1 MKFVNFNYVKAR
13 NFLSI
18 GEEEVEITFKQ
29 GINII
34 TGNNKDKV
42 DRRNGVGKSTIA
54 DSIHFAIF
62 GETIREIPKSNI
74 INNITKKSTYVELSF
89 SVTENDRVTNY
100 KIIRSLK
107 PTKCF
112 LYINDEDKTESTIIN
127 TTNRIKEILCA
138 SQEIFQNCVI
148 MSLNTTLPFMAQ
160 KKVEKRKFIEGIL
173 KLEVF
178 SQMLQAARTEHN
190 EVLKD
195 YDSTNKELNHQKNYR
210 DIVTK
215 QLEDKKNDIKNR
227 IERYNSDISKKKNKL
242 VLLEDQITE
251 PNLKLVS
258 DIKEKKTTFDNKI
271 TEIDEVIEKEQYKKM
286 QYETE
291 IKMFEKTFKQI
302 GTDKSS
308 CPVCLHKISSDDLD
322 HIEEEKRYYK
332 FLINNRKED
341 IKEILLQVDKLK
353 TYKNEYKDES
363 NKCKSYLKDCLH
375 AIEANKRV
383 RANITELKEEIS
395 EIEKEIDS
403 ANDSND
409 NDTELQKQINDYTNE
424 VVNLEEQVEDLS
436 KNNKV
441 LEFVKFILSEEG
453 VKSFIVK
460 KILNI
465 LNGRLLFYL
474 KKMDAN
480 CVVKFN
486 EFFEE
491 EIKND
496 KGQECSYF
504 NFSGAERKNIDLA
517 CLFTFMDIRRMQGD
531 VSYNLVMFD
540 ELLDSS
546 LDEKGV
552 ELVLNI
558 LKERVETYK
567 ESIYIISHRK
577 ESAKECSG
585 EVIYLEKSNG
595 ITRKQKFYSFMMD

>member
-1 MKFVNFNYVKAR
+1 MKYVNFNSIKIQ

-18 GEEEVEITFKQ
+18 GKDPVEVNFKS

-34 TGNNKDKV
+34 TGNNKDKL

-74 INNITKKSTYVELSF
+74 INNITQKGTYVELSF
-89 SVTENDRVTNY
+89 SVTEGQNVDTYR
-100 KIIRSLK
+100 IIRTLK

-127 TTNRIKEILCA
+127 TTNKIKEILSA
-138 SQEIFQNCVI
+138 SQELFQNCVI

-173 KLEVF
+173 NLEVF
-178 SQMLQAARTEHN
+178 SQMLQAARAEHN
-190 EVLKD
+190 EVIKD
-195 YDSTNKELNHQKNYR
+195 YESTSKELIHQNNYK
-210 DIVTK
+210 DITER
-215 QLEDKKNDIKNR
+215 QIQEKK
-227 IERYNSDISKKKNKL
+227 EESKNKIDRCNL
-242 VLLEDQITE
+242 DIEKKSNKITILEQEITE
-251 PNLKLVS
+251 PNLDLVGT
-258 DIKEKKTTFDNKI
+258 IKTKKESFDSKIEEVEKSLDAN
-271 TEIDEVIEKEQYKKM
+271 YHKKV

-291 IKMFEKTFKQI
+291 IKLYKKTLSEI
-302 GTDKSS
+302 GTEKNK
-308 CPVCLHKISSDDLD
+308 CPVCLHIISSDDRD
-322 HIEEEKRYYK
+322 HIQQEKDK
-332 FLINNRKED
+332 INSDINDRKQDIED
-341 IKEILLQVDKLK
+341 ILIQIKSLK
-353 TYKNEYKDES
+353 DRKNIYIQEQD
-363 NKCKSYLKDCLH
+363 KCKSYLKDCL
-375 AIEANKRV
+375 AAVESNKRTKSLIKEI
-383 RANITELKEEIS
+383 REEIVDIEN
-395 EIEKEIDS
+395 EIKSI
-403 ANDSND
+403 SNTTD
-409 NDTELQKQINDYTNE
+409 NTKNLYSDLQKYTTTVQE
-424 VVNLEEQVEDLS
+424 LEQQVEGLS

-441 LEFVKFILSEEG
+441 LEFVKYVLSEEG
-453 VKSFIVK
+453 VKSYIVK

-465 LNGRLLFYL
+465 LNNRLLYYL
-474 KKMDAN
+474 DKMDAN
-480 CVVKFN
+480 CVCKFN

-552 ELVLNI
+552 ELVIKI
-558 LKERVETYK
+558 LKERVEQYN
-567 ESIYIISHRK
+567 EGIYIISHRK
-577 ESAKECSG
+577 ESAKESTG
-585 EVIYLEKSNG
+585 EVIYLEKTNG
-595 ITRKQKFYSFMMD
+595 ITRRVNYNN

>member
-1 MKFVNFNYVKAR
+1 MKFVNFNYIKAR

-18 GEEEVEITFKQ
+18 GDEEVEVVFKK
-29 GINII
+29 GINVI

-74 INNITKKSTYVELSF
+74 VNNITKKGTYVELSF
-89 SVTENDRVTNY
+89 SVTESNKVTEY

-127 TTNRIKEILCA
+127 TTNRIKEILYA

-148 MSLNTTLPFMAQ
+148 MSINTTLPFMAQ

-178 SQMLQAARTEHN
+178 SQMLQAARNEHN
-190 EVLKD
+190 DVLRD
-195 YDSTNKELNHQKNYR
+195 YDSTNKELNHQKNYK
-210 DIVTK
+210 DIVSK
-215 QLEDKKNDIKNR
+215 QLEDKKSDIKNR
-227 IERYNSDISKKKNKL
+227 IDRYNSDINKKKNKL
-242 VLLEDQITE
+242 ILLEDQITE

-258 DIKEKKTTFDNKI
+258 DIKEKKNNFDNKI
-271 TEIDEVIEKEQYKKM
+271 SDIDTAIEKEQYKKM

-308 CPVCLHKISSDDLD
+308 CPVCLHEISSEDLAHIEDEKNKISNDIADRESDID
-322 HIEEEKRYYK
+322 
-332 FLINNRKED
+332 
-341 IKEILLQVDKLK
+341 EILLQVDKLK
-353 TYKNEYKDES
+353 DYKNDYKLES
-363 NKCKSYLKDCLH
+363 DKCKSYLKDCLT
-375 AIEANKRV
+375 AIESNKRV
-383 RANITELKEEIS
+383 RASITEIKEEILD
-395 EIEKEIDS
+395 IEKEIKDAES
-403 ANDSND
+403 SND
-409 NDTELQKQINDYTNE
+409 NDLDLENQIKDYTTK
-424 VVNLEEQVEDLS
+424 VDMLEEQVESLS

-465 LNGRLLFYL
+465 LNGRLLYYL

-480 CVVKFN
+480 CVCKFN

-558 LKERVETYK
+558 LKERVETYN

-577 ESAKECSG
+577 ESAKESSG
-585 EVIYLEKSNG
+585 EVIYLEKTNG
-595 ITRKQKFYSFMMD
+595 ITRKLKYNN

>member
-1 MKFVNFNYVKAR
+1 MKFVNFNYIKAR

-18 GEEEVEITFKQ
+18 GEEEVEVVFKK
-29 GINII
+29 GINVI

-74 INNITKKSTYVELSF
+74 VNNITKKGTYVELSF
-89 SVTENDRVTNY
+89 SVSENNKTTEY

-127 TTNRIKEILCA
+127 TTNRIKEILYA
-138 SQEIFQNCVI
+138 SQELFQNCVI
-148 MSLNTTLPFMAQ
+148 MSINTTLPFMAQ

-178 SQMLQAARTEHN
+178 SQMLQSARNEHN
-190 EVLKD
+190 DILRD
-195 YDSTNKELNHQKNYR
+195 YESTNKELNHQKNYKE
-210 DIVTK
+210 IISK
-215 QLEDKKNDIKNR
+215 QLEDKKFDIKNR
-227 IERYNSDISKKKNKL
+227 IDRYKTDISKKNNKL
-242 VLLEDQITE
+242 LLLQDQITE
-251 PNLKLVS
+251 PNLKLVN
-258 DIKEKKTTFDNKI
+258 DIKEKKTNFDLKI
-271 TEIDEVIEKEQYKKM
+271 DDIDSTIEKEQYKKM

-308 CPVCLHKISSDDLD
+308 CPVCLHEISSEDLV
-322 HIEEEKRYYK
+322 HIEDEKNKIRND
-332 FLINNRKED
+332 IADRKSD
-341 IKEILLQVDKLK
+341 IDEILLQIDKLK
-353 TYKNEYKDES
+353 DYKNNYKIES
-363 NKCKSYLKDCLH
+363 DKCKSYLKDCLT
-375 AIEANKRV
+375 AVEANKRV
-383 RANITELKEEIS
+383 RSSINEIKEEI
-395 EIEKEIDS
+395 IDLEKEISIARDNNESDS
-403 ANDSND
+403 DLES
-409 NDTELQKQINDYTNE
+409 QITDYTNK
-424 VVNLEEQVEDLS
+424 VDMLEDQVESLS
-436 KNNKV
+436 KNNKI

-465 LNGRLLFYL
+465 LNGRLLYYL

-480 CVVKFN
+480 CVCKFN

-552 ELVLNI
+552 ELVLSI
-558 LKERVETYK
+558 LKERVETYN

-577 ESAKECSG
+577 ESAKESSG
-585 EVIYLEKSNG
+585 EVIYLEKTNG
-595 ITRKQKFYSFMMD
+595 ITRKLKYNN

>member
-1 MKFVNFNYVKAR
+1 MKYVNFNYVKAR

-18 GEEEVEITFKQ
+18 GEEDVEINFKQ
-29 GINII
+29 GINVI

-74 INNITKKSTYVELSF
+74 INNITNKGTHVELSF
-89 SVTENDRVTNY
+89 SISENNNVTEY

-127 TTNRIKEILCA
+127 TTNRIKEILSA
-138 SQEIFQNCVI
+138 SQELFQNCVI
-148 MSLNTTLPFMAQ
+148 MSINTTLPFMAQ

-178 SQMLQAARTEHN
+178 SQMLQVARTEHN
-190 EVLKD
+190 DVLRD
-195 YDSTNKELNHQKNYR
+195 YDSTSKELTHQKNYK

-215 QLEDKKNDIKNR
+215 QLEDKKQENDNKVI
-227 IERYNSDISKKKNKL
+227 RYKTDIDKKKKKIDSL
-242 VLLEDQITE
+242 QDQITE
-251 PNLKLVS
+251 PNLEIVS
-258 DIKEKKTTFDNKI
+258 KIKEKKITFDKKVEDI
-271 TEIDEVIEKEQYKKM
+271 EVTIESNQLKKM

-291 IKMFEKTFKQI
+291 IRMFKKTLSEI
-302 GTDKSS
+302 GTDKNK
-308 CPVCLHKISSDDLD
+308 CPVCLHEISSEDRN
-322 HIEEEKRYYK
+322 HIEEEKNKINTDIFNRNEDIDDIN
-332 FLINNRKED
+332 LQINN
-341 IKEILLQVDKLK
+341 LK
-353 TYKNEYKDES
+353 KRRREYVEES
-363 NKCKSYLKDCLH
+363 DKCKSYLKDCLS
-375 AIEANKRV
+375 AIENNKRI
-383 RANITELKEEIS
+383 RSNINDINEEVEELESEISNIKNTSDNTNELKDQIQKYSTEVDRLEVDV
-395 EIEKEIDS
+395 E
-403 ANDSND
+403 NLSN
-409 NDTELQKQINDYTNE
+409 
-424 VVNLEEQVEDLS
+424 S
-436 KNNKV
+436 NKI
-441 LEFVKFILSEEG
+441 LEFVKYVLSEEG
-453 VKSFIVK
+453 VKSYIVK

-465 LNGRLLFYL
+465 LNNRLLYYL

-480 CVVKFN
+480 CVCKFN

-552 ELVLNI
+552 ELVLSI
-558 LKERVETYK
+558 LKERVDQYK
-567 ESIYIISHRK
+567 EAIYIISHRK
-577 ESAKECSG
+577 ESAKESSG
-585 EVIYLEKSNG
+585 EVIYLEKTNG
-595 ITRKQKFYSFMMD
+595 ITRRLGYNN

>member
-1 MKFVNFNYVKAR
+1 MKYVNFNSIKIQ

-18 GEEEVEITFKQ
+18 GKDPVEVNFKS

-34 TGNNKDKV
+34 TGNNKDKL

-74 INNITKKSTYVELSF
+74 INNITQKGTYVELSF
-89 SVTENDRVTNY
+89 SVTEGQNVDTYR
-100 KIIRSLK
+100 IIRTLK

-127 TTNRIKEILCA
+127 TTNKIKEILSA
-138 SQEIFQNCVI
+138 SQELFQNCVI

-173 KLEVF
+173 NLEVF
-178 SQMLQAARTEHN
+178 SQMLQAARAEHN
-190 EVLKD
+190 EVIKD
-195 YDSTNKELNHQKNYR
+195 YESTSKELIHQNNYK
-210 DIVTK
+210 DITER
-215 QLEDKKNDIKNR
+215 QIQEKK
-227 IERYNSDISKKKNKL
+227 EESKNKIDRCNL
-242 VLLEDQITE
+242 DIEKKSNKITILEQEITE
-251 PNLKLVS
+251 PNLDLVGT
-258 DIKEKKTTFDNKI
+258 IKTKKESFDSKIEEVEKSLDAN
-271 TEIDEVIEKEQYKKM
+271 YHKKV

-291 IKMFEKTFKQI
+291 IKLYKKTLSEI
-302 GTDKSS
+302 GTEKNK
-308 CPVCLHKISSDDLD
+308 CPVCLHIISSDDRD
-322 HIEEEKRYYK
+322 HIQQEKDK
-332 FLINNRKED
+332 INSDINDRKQDIED
-341 IKEILLQVDKLK
+341 ILIQINSLK
-353 TYKNEYKDES
+353 DRKNIYIQEQD
-363 NKCKSYLKDCLH
+363 KCKSYLKDCL
-375 AIEANKRV
+375 AAVESNKRTKSLIKEI
-383 RANITELKEEIS
+383 REEIVDIEN
-395 EIEKEIDS
+395 EIKSI
-403 ANDSND
+403 SNTTD
-409 NDTELQKQINDYTNE
+409 NTKNLYSDLQKYTTTVQE
-424 VVNLEEQVEDLS
+424 LEQQVEGLS

-441 LEFVKFILSEEG
+441 LEFVKYVLSEEG
-453 VKSFIVK
+453 VKSYIVK

-465 LNGRLLFYL
+465 LNNRLLYYL
-474 KKMDAN
+474 DKMDAN
-480 CVVKFN
+480 CVCKFN

-552 ELVLNI
+552 ELVIKI
-558 LKERVETYK
+558 LKERVEQYN
-567 ESIYIISHRK
+567 EGIYIISHRK
-577 ESAKECSG
+577 ESAKESTG
-585 EVIYLEKSNG
+585 EVIYLEKTNG
-595 ITRKQKFYSFMMD
+595 ITRRVNYNN